1 MGVSKEN
8 MQNSGSLSK
17 DKDKKR
23 VNHNDDILGVKI
35 RRKNVKRDILHK
47 NTASEYDILQEMTF

>member
-8 MQNSGSLSK
+8 MQNSGSLSN

-23 VNHNDDILGVKI
+23 EQVIKNITSSAH
-35 RRKNVKRDILHK
+35 RRGAGAFVLYLFLLVCPF
-47 NTASEYDILQEMTF
+47 A

>member
-23 VNHNDDILGVKI
+23 EQVI
-35 RRKNVKRDILHK
+35 KNAPFYHI
-47 NTASEYDILQEMTF
+47 NA